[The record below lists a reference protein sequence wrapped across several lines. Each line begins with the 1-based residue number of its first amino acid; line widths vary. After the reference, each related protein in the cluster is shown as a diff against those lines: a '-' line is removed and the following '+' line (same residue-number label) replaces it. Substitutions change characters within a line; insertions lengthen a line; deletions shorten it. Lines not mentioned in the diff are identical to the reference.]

1 SHSAIFILHL
11 HLGQKF
17 EELNWVLEA
26 CSGRGIVT
34 SLRDLEALI
43 IGDDDDD
50 DNGDSSPGSYMVSK
64 LTKLLERS
72 KEKLWLIGVAASY
85 NVYIKF
91 LKRFPSVEKD
101 LNLRLLPITSF
112 LSSVP
117 GFVSKVQIQVS

>member
-1 SHSAIFILHL
+1 
-11 HLGQKF
+11 
-17 EELNWVLEA
+17 
-26 CSGRGIVT
+26 
-34 SLRDLEALI
+34 
-43 IGDDDDD
+43 
-50 DNGDSSPGSYMVSK
+50 MVSK

-85 NVYIKF
+85 NVYSKF

-117 GFVSKVQIQVS
+117 GCHRWSSWPIHSLSMDGA